1 MCQHIK
7 NKKDSCQRIVWDV
20 ATCGG
25 TLVYKHDEP
34 TSFFFFF
41 ALSPFLFFSSRVL
54 HCRKP
59 VRLFAC
65 QQGNYHHYN
74 FHLCLRRIVLNKT
87 HNREIPLRNS
97 RMRINLDASMKKS
110 QVESFLSVCQSISG
124 AATITNRESILCIL
138 IAWMI
143 PVKESFRMPQ
153 PAVALSNTNM
163 MSPQLF
169 FFVLLSISF
178 LLVARGLPCGVAY
191 RPLHVLAREFFIIFV
206 SVDLC
211 WTKRM
216 TGKSRCE
223 MRGWV

>member
-1 MCQHIK
+1 MRIYLNANIENESTFSNDYWGFLFPGCANILKIK
-7 NKKDSCQRIVWDV
+7 KILAKESFGMSQPAAALSFTNMMNPH
-20 ATCGG
+20 
-25 TLVYKHDEP
+25 L
-34 TSFFFFF
+34 FFFFF

-97 RMRINLDASMKKS
+97 RMRIILDASMKKS

-138 IAWMI
+138 IA
-143 PVKESFRMPQ
+143 
-153 PAVALSNTNM
+153 
-163 MSPQLF
+163 
-169 FFVLLSISF
+169 
-178 LLVARGLPCGVAY
+178 
-191 RPLHVLAREFFIIFV
+191 
-206 SVDLC
+206 
-211 WTKRM
+211 
-216 TGKSRCE
+216 
-223 MRGWV
+223 